1 MNWDRRSKL
10 DRAQKSEAQ
19 KSGKTFDRKDQ
30 EFHIEKER
38 IPDPAP
44 GE

>member
-1 MNWDRRSKL
+1 MNWDRRSKS
-10 DRAQKSEAQ
+10 DRAQ